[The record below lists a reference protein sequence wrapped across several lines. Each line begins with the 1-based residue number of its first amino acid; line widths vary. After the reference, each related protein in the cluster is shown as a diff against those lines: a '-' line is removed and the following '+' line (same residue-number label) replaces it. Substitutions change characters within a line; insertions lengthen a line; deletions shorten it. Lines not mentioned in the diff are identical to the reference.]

1 MEKDNKKAYSE
12 VIEILKMIDDEKK
25 LEALPIEMLEV
36 LKSKRDVEYKPQ
48 ISKEIPLEE
57 QNLQPETL
65 PILSW
70 ITMKYWKEDMEKE
83 ENTENIE
90 AKEIILKEERKE
102 NIENAEYI
110 KENEAKTIEN
120 PEQKQE
126 KEVLEQENSASNT
139 EENINNLP
147 IVHKELK
154 WYQKIKEKILEFIN
168 KIFNKKTK
176 EGKTL

>member
-90 AKEIILKEERKE
+90 
-102 NIENAEYI
+102 NAEYI
-110 KENEAKTIEN
+110 KENEAKPMKN

>member
-70 ITMKYWKEDMEKE
+70 ITMKYWKEDIEKE
-83 ENTENIE
+83 ENT
-90 AKEIILKEERKE
+90 K

-139 EENINNLP
+139 EVNINNLP

>member
-90 AKEIILKEERKE
+90 
-102 NIENAEYI
+102 NTEYI
-110 KENEAKTIEN
+110 KENEAKIIEN

>member
-70 ITMKYWKEDMEKE
+70 ITMKYWKEDIEKE
-83 ENTENIE
+83 ENT
-90 AKEIILKEERKE
+90 E

-139 EENINNLP
+139 EENITNLP